1 MVKVVYFNVDAITKA
16 YYEKN
21 PLKADAETVF
31 FEQSPDAL
39 SDAEF
44 EKIKNA
50 EVLSVFVSSIDVGEK
65 ILRRFPKLKL
75 IAVRSTGYNNIDLDY
90 CRAHGIELVNVPGY
104 GDSTV
109 AEYAIGLLLVLTRK
123 INRAFHDMK
132 KGDVRTADYLGFD
145 LKGRTIGVIGTGAIG
160 RYMIRLAK
168 GFDMEVLA
176 YDPYPNEKTAQEMG
190 FAYVSKDELLEK
202 SDVVSLHCP
211 MTKENYHL
219 LDKNAFKK
227 MKDGVIVLN
236 TARGELI
243 DTEELYKAVNAG
255 KVGGAGLDVLEYE
268 TSVIHDDLFL
278 ASAKAQGADS
288 LLRSLIN
295 HRLMQLPNVIVTPH
309 VAFNSID
316 AVHRILKTANDNI
329 VSFLAGKTVNS
340 VLNKQ

>member
-1 MVKVVYFNVDAITKA
+1 MVKVAYFNVDSITKA

-21 PLKADAETVF
+21 PLKSDAKTVF
-31 FEQSPDAL
+31 FEKSPDAL
-39 SDAEF
+39 TPEELEKVKDAEV
-44 EKIKNA
+44 I
-50 EVLSVFVSSIDVGEK
+50 SVFVSAIDVGEK
-65 ILRRFPKLKL
+65 VLSQFPKLKL
-75 IAVRSTGYNNIDLDY
+75 IAVRSTGYNNVDMDY
-90 CRAHGIELVNVPGY
+90 CRSHGIELVNVPGY

-109 AEYAIGLLLVLTRK
+109 AEYAFGLLLIISRK
-123 INRAFHDMK
+123 INRAFHDIK

-145 LKGRTIGVIGTGAIG
+145 LKGRTIGIVGTGAIG

-168 GFDMEVLA
+168 GFEMNVLA
-176 YDPYPNEKTAQEMG
+176 YDLYPNEQTAKDMG
-190 FAYVSKDELLEK
+190 FTYVSMDELLGK
-202 SDVVSLHCP
+202 SDIVSLHCP

-219 LDKNAFKK
+219 LDKEAFKK
-227 MKDGVIVLN
+227 MKDGAIVIN

-243 DTEELYKAVNAG
+243 DTEELYKALNSG
-255 KVGGAGLDVLEYE
+255 KLGGAGLDVMEYE

-295 HRLMQLPNVIVTPH
+295 HRLMQLPNVVVTPH

-329 VSFLAGKTVNS
+329 DSFLSGKVVNS
-340 VLNKQ
+340 VLKK

>member
-1 MVKVVYFNVDAITKA
+1 MVKVAYFNVDAITKA

-21 PLKADAETVF
+21 PLKSEVKTIF
-31 FEQSPDAL
+31 FEKSPDAL
-39 SDAEF
+39 TPEELEKVKDAEV
-44 EKIKNA
+44 I
-50 EVLSVFVSSIDVGEK
+50 SVFVSAIDVGEK
-65 ILRRFPKLKL
+65 VLSQFPKLKL
-75 IAVRSTGYNNIDLDY
+75 IAVRSTGYNNVDMDY
-90 CRAHGIELVNVPGY
+90 CRSHGIELVNVPGY

-109 AEYAIGLLLVLTRK
+109 AEYAFGLLLIISRK
-123 INRAFHDMK
+123 INRAFHDIK

-145 LKGRTIGVIGTGAIG
+145 LKGRTIGVVGTGAIG

-168 GFDMEVLA
+168 GFDMKVLA
-176 YDPYPNEKTAQEMG
+176 YDLYPNEQTAKDMG
-190 FAYVSKDELLEK
+190 FTYVSMDELLCE
-202 SDVVSLHCP
+202 SDIVSLHCP

-219 LDKNAFKK
+219 LDKEAFKK
-227 MKDGVIVLN
+227 MKDGAIVIN

-243 DTEELYKAVNAG
+243 DTEELYKALNSG
-255 KVGGAGLDVLEYE
+255 KLGGAGLDVMEYE

-295 HRLMQLPNVIVTPH
+295 HRLMQLPNVVVTPH

-329 VSFLAGKTVNS
+329 DSFLSGKVVNS
-340 VLNKQ
+340 VLKK